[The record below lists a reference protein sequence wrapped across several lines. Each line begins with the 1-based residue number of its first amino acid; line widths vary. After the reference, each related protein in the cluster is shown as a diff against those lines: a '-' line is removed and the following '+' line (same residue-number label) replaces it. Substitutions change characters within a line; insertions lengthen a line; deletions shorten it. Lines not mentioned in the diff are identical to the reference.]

1 MHARWI
7 WIPRLS
13 LSPRKSSTLRPFPRG
28 FFWIIHVI
36 STDVCILHERR
47 FRADVVIETRRTFSG
62 TFSLQRFI
70 SLWKIIWSCAIG
82 CKGGNVVTLF
92 STVRYFSSR
101 IFAKYKLFRFLW
113 NPVEGGGNGFWS
125 ENVTFYRNEI
135 SRNCCFLTYKLM
147 KRKICKRWIENFHIF
162 DPLLFP
168 SLNEVVWINCR
179 KLISER
185 FWEVILTRIR
195 VDRAI
200 TRRRRVWVC
209 ASKRQPPMRVS
220 EEGGKRK
227 AKYESRKNKMAAF
240 LIPFHPTKSF
250 SYIFLQ

>member
-1 MHARWI
+1 MDLDTAPLVKSSQI
-7 WIPRLS
+7 LYATPF
-13 LSPRKSSTLRPFPRG
+13 SPRIFLNNSRDFNGCLHTARAPFSSGRCNRDAAHIFRNSFASLR
-28 FFWIIHVI
+28 
-36 STDVCILHERR
+36 
-47 FRADVVIETRRTFSG
+47 
-62 TFSLQRFI
+62 RFI

-113 NPVEGGGNGFWS
+113 NPVERGGNGFWS